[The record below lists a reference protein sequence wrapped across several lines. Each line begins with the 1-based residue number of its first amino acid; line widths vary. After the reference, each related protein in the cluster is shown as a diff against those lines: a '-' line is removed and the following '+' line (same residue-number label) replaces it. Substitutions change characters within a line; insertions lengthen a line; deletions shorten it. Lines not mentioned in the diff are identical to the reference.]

1 MIMMKS
7 NFDSIINRTNTNSLK
22 YDFTSERERPDDILP
37 LWVADMDF
45 IVAPEIKQRLYDVVN
60 HGIYGYSDSMDGY
73 YQAIYSWYRSKFN
86 YEIKKEWIVKTPG
99 VVFALAQA
107 VRAFTKLGDGV
118 IIQTPVYYPFKEV
131 IIDNGRRVIT
141 NSLVL
146 KNAHYEIDFDDF
158 EEKIK
163 KEKVKLFILCSPH
176 NPVGR
181 VWKKDELLKLG
192 QICLKN
198 DVKIISDE
206 IHSDFIYPGH
216 QHHVFA
222 SLKTELQNI
231 TITCTAP
238 TKTFN
243 LAGLQI
249 SNIFI
254 ADEKLRLQFKKAIAS
269 TGYSQCNL
277 FGLVACQT
285 AYESC
290 SSWLEDL
297 KQYLF
302 ENTRFVD
309 EYLKEYIPLIKLII
323 PEGTYLLWLDFRRL
337 QISDKELNDLL
348 IEHARLWLDSGTM
361 FGKEGKGF
369 QRINIACPRAYLRQA
384 LNQLKNALEEIE
396 Y

>member
-45 IVAPEIKQRLYDVVN
+45 IVAPEIQQRLYDVVN
-60 HGIYGYSDSMDGY
+60 HGIYGYSDSKDGY

-192 QICLKN
+192 QICIKMMLK
-198 DVKIISDE
+198 
-206 IHSDFIYPGH
+206 
-216 QHHVFA
+216 
-222 SLKTELQNI
+222 L
-231 TITCTAP
+231 
-238 TKTFN
+238 
-243 LAGLQI
+243 
-249 SNIFI
+249 
-254 ADEKLRLQFKKAIAS
+254 
-269 TGYSQCNL
+269 
-277 FGLVACQT
+277 LVR
-285 AYESC
+285 
-290 SSWLEDL
+290 
-297 KQYLF
+297 
-302 ENTRFVD
+302 N
-309 EYLKEYIPLIKLII
+309 P
-323 PEGTYLLWLDFRRL
+323 
-337 QISDKELNDLL
+337 
-348 IEHARLWLDSGTM
+348 
-361 FGKEGKGF
+361 
-369 QRINIACPRAYLRQA
+369 
-384 LNQLKNALEEIE
+384 
-396 Y
+396 

>member
-1 MIMMKS
+1 MIMIKS
-7 NFDSIINRTNTNSLK
+7 NFDSIINRTDTNSLK

-45 IVAPEIKQRLYDVVN
+45 IVAPEIQQRLYDVVN
-60 HGIYGYSDSMDGY
+60 YGIYGYSDSKDGY

-277 FGLVACQT
+277 FGLAACPT

-309 EYLKEYIPLIKLII
+309 EYLKEHIPLIKLII

>member
-45 IVAPEIKQRLYDVVN
+45 IVAPEIQQRLYDVVN
-60 HGIYGYSDSMDGY
+60 HGIYGYSDSKDGY
-73 YQAIYSWYRSKFN
+73 YQAIYSWFRSKFN

-277 FGLVACQT
+277 FGLAACQT

-309 EYLKEYIPLIKLII
+309 EYLKEHIPLIKLII